1 MNLQELRSIAEVAK
15 TLGISPHTLRVWIK
29 DRRISSFKL
38 GKRVLLSPD
47 DVQAFLNRHHRVEA
61 VTADNGGA
69 AA

>member
-1 MNLQELRSIAEVAK
+1 MNLQELRSIAEVAR

-38 GKRVLLSPD
+38 GKRVLLSPE

-61 VTADNGGA
+61 AGVSNGDA
-69 AA
+69 A